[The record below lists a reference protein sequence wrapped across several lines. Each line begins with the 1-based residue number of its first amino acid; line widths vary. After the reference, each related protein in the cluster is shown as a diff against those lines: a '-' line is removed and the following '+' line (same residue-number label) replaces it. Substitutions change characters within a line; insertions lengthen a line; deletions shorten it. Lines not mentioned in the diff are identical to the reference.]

1 VTAPVPGLREL
12 MRAGV
17 RRSVATE
24 YRRLLAAGVR
34 REAALL
40 LAEGRSA
47 TRGRTTPGLLQT
59 LSVNVPRKWCLGCD
73 RGFHPA
79 SLARHRRAHAAA

>member
-1 VTAPVPGLREL
+1 

-24 YRRLLAAGVR
+24 YRRLLTAGVN
-34 REAALL
+34 REAAAV

-47 TRGRTTPGLLQT
+47 TRRGATPGPLDA
-59 LSVNVPRKWCLGCD
+59 LSVNLRRKLCVGCD
-73 RGFHPA
+73 RLFHPA
-79 SLARHRRAHAAA
+79 SLARHQRAHPAA